1 MYYRECPYCGDYLDP
16 VEKCDCIDRREQKMR
31 KRLAYNQKAE
41 ELLEVGE
48 WTQEELNLCY

>member
-1 MYYRECPYCGDYLDP
+1 MYYRECPYCGDYLDTG
-16 VEKCDCIDRREQKMR
+16 EKCDCIDRREQKMR